1 VKILDFGIA
10 KVDGSDGSPDSQR
23 VLTRVGA
30 VMGTAGYMSPEQA
43 LGQAVD
49 PRADMYAF
57 GVVLYEMVAG
67 RLPYAAD
74 EAAQILAK
82 QLTEPPAPLPE
93 AMPTA
98 LSALIHKLLEKTPD
112 ARVQTAKEL
121 SDEVARIRSSAE
133 SAGPSTVLDVDSGG
147 LPKGARTGRSTDD
160 SAATLDVSEGQKEP
174 DSAPSRRNRTGTRVA
189 GGVLLATLLGAAV
202 FWGTR
207 KGGEATTQPFTL
219 SSATAALLSSLPP
232 LPVAVPSASDAP
244 TEEEKPPAARQEG
257 PGTAPTSSASTHTTF
272 SESKTTKTDG
282 NTTTTKH
289 TSRRSTVTEKRTV
302 ERKRRTGP
310 GGIYIPP
317 PNQWFK

>member
-1 VKILDFGIA
+1 
-10 KVDGSDGSPDSQR
+10 
-23 VLTRVGA
+23 

-57 GVVLYEMVAG
+57 GVVLYEIISG
-67 RLPYAAD
+67 RLPYAAN

-82 QLTEPPAPLPE
+82 QLTEPPAPLPD
-93 AMPTA
+93 ATPPA
-98 LSALIHKLLEKTPD
+98 LSALIHKLLEKAPD

-121 SDEVARIRSSAE
+121 SNEVARIRSSPE

-147 LPKGARTGRSTDD
+147 LPKSARTGRSTDD
-160 SAATLDVSEGQKEP
+160 SAATLDVAEGQKGP
-174 DSAPSRRNRTGTRVA
+174 DSAPSWRNRTGTRVA

-207 KGGEATTQPFTL
+207 KGGEATQPFTL

-232 LPVAVPSASDAP
+232 LPVGVPSASESPVED
-244 TEEEKPPAARQEG
+244 EKAPAARQEG
-257 PGTAPTSSASTHTTF
+257 PGTTPTSSATTHTTF
-272 SESKTTKTDG
+272 SETKTTKTDG

-289 TSRRSTVTEKRTV
+289 TSRRSTVTEKKTV
-302 ERKRRTGP
+302 EQKRRTGP

-317 PNQWFK
+317 PREWFK